1 MKNVFLILILSM
13 KLCFSQN
20 NSEPMKEFL
29 PYKNIPVN
37 QEDYNP
43 GNIVARFIDGL
54 GYRYYWATEGLTT
67 KDLDYKP
74 SEESRSTRQTLDHIF
89 DLSLVIVSVANNEPF
104 KRLFQPSVMPFSELR
119 ERTLTN
125 FKKASEAFA
134 HKSEEEISQL
144 RVIFASN
151 EQRSEYPVWNLING
165 QISDALYHTGQLVS
179 FRRTS
184 GNPMNPNVNVFLG
197 ITPD

>member
-1 MKNVFLILILSM
+1 
-13 KLCFSQN
+13 
-20 NSEPMKEFL
+20 MKEFL

-37 QEDYNP
+37 QEEYNP
-43 GNIVARFIDGL
+43 GNIIARFIDGL

-104 KRLFQPSVMPFSELR
+104 KRLFQPSAMPFSELR

-134 HKSEEEISQL
+134 NKSEEEISQL

-151 EQRSEYPVWNLING
+151 EQRSKYPVWNLING